1 MYLNW
6 LKSPFSKL
14 QIMKFSCMMLLLLLD
29 DSLSITAQIIVIAM
43 YFEIICTTILLD
55 EIKSKK
61 GGLKNEHNN

>member
-29 DSLSITAQIIVIAM
+29 DSLSITAQIIVMAM
-43 YFEIICTTILLD
+43 YFEIIWMTISLND
-55 EIKSKK
+55 SKSEKQ
-61 GGLKNEHNN
+61 

>member
-29 DSLSITAQIIVIAM
+29 DSLSITAQIIVMAI
-43 YFEIICTTILLD
+43 YFEIIWMSILIHD
-55 EIKSKK
+55 IKTE
-61 GGLKNEHNN
+61 KNKRGNHE

>member
-29 DSLSITAQIIVIAM
+29 DSLSTTAQIIVIAM
-43 YFEIICTTILLD
+43 YFEIIWITILLD
-55 EIKSKK
+55 EIKSKN
-61 GGLKNEHNN
+61 GGSNE

>member
-29 DSLSITAQIIVIAM
+29 DSLSKTVQIMVMAI
-43 YFEIICTTILLD
+43 YFEIICITILLD
-55 EIKSKK
+55 EIKSKN
-61 GGLKNEHNN
+61 GGSNE